1 VSAPTAA
8 APVAAVGRLSAT
20 VPGRVVRSRAQ
31 RVRKVVLQVVAVLIA
46 VLWVFPIYWMVNSSL
61 QSSAELSGDPHFW
74 PSPAELGNYG
84 RILSDPTFWSALRV
98 SATVTVIAVAVALFS
113 AFFAAVALTRFR
125 FRGRTSMVITV
136 LVIQM
141 IPAEALFISQY
152 RMLDGWGLINS
163 VVGLGLLYAGHSVP
177 ITIWMLKG
185 FVDGV
190 PADLEEA
197 AMIDGCSR
205 PGAFLRITLP
215 LLAPGLVASGIFALL
230 ASWNE
235 YTLALVVMKDNSS
248 ATLPLWLARF
258 NVANEAT
265 DWGAIMAGST
275 LVALPVVVVFLIVQ
289 GRMAKGLVAGA
300 VKG

>member
-1 VSAPTAA
+1 MTALVSSPPPQVVKPRRSPSARA
-8 APVAAVGRLSAT
+8 GRT
-20 VPGRVVRSRAQ
+20 V
-31 RVRKVVLQVVAVLIA
+31 LHVVAVVVALA
-46 VLWVFPIYWMVNSSL
+46 WAFPIYWMVNSSL
-61 QSSAELSGDPHFW
+61 QTEDSLYGTPSLVPAPLDFSSYAQILGD
-74 PSPAELGNYG
+74 E
-84 RILSDPTFWSALRV
+84 TFWSALRM
-98 SATVTVIAVAVALFS
+98 SAMVTVLAVGVALFS
-113 AFFAAVALTRFR
+113 AFFAAVAITRFN
-125 FRGRTSMVITV
+125 FRSRGAIVLAV

-205 PGAFLRITLP
+205 PGAFVRITLP
-215 LLAPGLVASGIFALL
+215 LLAPGLVASGVFALL

-235 YTLALVVMKDNSS
+235 YTLALVVMKNNDT

-275 LVALPVVVVFLIVQ
+275 LVAIPVIIVFLVVQ
-289 GRMAKGLVAGA
+289 GRMASGLVAGA